1 MTLDGR
7 VAVVTG
13 GARGIGFA
21 TAARLTTAGATCALL
36 DLNDDLAQAA
46 AAGLDRA
53 TAWHCDVAD
62 RLRVRATVRRIE
74 ASVGPIDILI
84 NNAGIWRHTPVLE
97 ARETEWDR
105 VHAINVKGNLF
116 CAQAVAPG
124 MMARRAGKIV
134 NVASLAGFVGGA
146 YWSAYD
152 ASKAAAISLTLALAE
167 ALAPH
172 NVHVNAVCP
181 GAVDT
186 ALTDAILEREPDVEF
201 DHVHHP
207 DDVAKEVLE
216 LVSPFEQST
225 SGRIVPMRAVHSV
238 LGIAVG

>member
-1 MTLDGR
+1 M
-7 VAVVTG
+7 
-13 GARGIGFA
+13 
-21 TAARLTTAGATCALL
+21 
-36 DLNDDLAQAA
+36 
-46 AAGLDRA
+46 
-53 TAWHCDVAD
+53 
-62 RLRVRATVRRIE
+62 
-74 ASVGPIDILI
+74 
-84 NNAGIWRHTPVLE
+84 
-97 ARETEWDR
+97 
-105 VHAINVKGNLF
+105 GNLF

-134 NVASLAGFVGGA
+134 NVASLAGFVGGQSWGA
-146 YWSAYD
+146 CD

-216 LVSPFEQST
+216 FVVPFEQST

>member
-1 MTLDGR
+1 M
-7 VAVVTG
+7 
-13 GARGIGFA
+13 
-21 TAARLTTAGATCALL
+21 
-36 DLNDDLAQAA
+36 
-46 AAGLDRA
+46 GLDRA

-62 RLRVRATVRRIE
+62 RRRVRATTRRIE
-74 ASVGPIDILI
+74 DSVGPIDILI

-97 ARETEWDR
+97 VRESEWDR
-105 VHAINVKGNLF
+105 VHATNVKGNLF

-216 LVSPFEQST
+216 FVVPFEQST